1 MKTTILFLLLFV
13 FYSCE
18 AQNLTKINGFPEEIE
33 GCSCY
38 FSESKEDF
46 NNNKYIY
53 LDQYYSG
60 LAFISIDGKLI
71 QIDLEVEAKTDYT
84 VEIEFDK
91 EFQNG
96 DETFWKTGTIKVKL
110 KDGTILSKKFVGE
123 CGC

>member
-1 MKTTILFLLLFV
+1 MKTILILSLLISFIN
-13 FYSCE
+13 CN
-18 AQNLTKINGFPEEIE
+18 AQKLTKINGFPEEIE

-38 FSESKEDF
+38 FSENKEDF
-46 NNNKYIY
+46 NNKKFIY
-53 LDQYYSG
+53 LDQHYSG
-60 LAFISIDGKLI
+60 FAFISIDGKLI
-71 QIDLEVEAKTDYT
+71 QIDLEKENKGDYS

-96 DETFWKTGTIKVKL
+96 DETYWKKGTIKVKL